1 MSRRGAAEGAALA
14 VEIHHVFHRA
24 KQSGRSVP
32 RTTEHAV
39 GGPLWWLRSR
49 AATRAAMPGVKKSPG
64 AERRGVAPHSA
75 FSGLFGM
82 PGQTFLCR
90 WASSQ
95 GCSRR
100 QEIYIIEENQG
111 ATSSKCVAKKGSTRA
126 LSNPPRYSNE
136 IFYQKESS
144 THHTRPRFAGAW
156 VGARSSL
163 REPSEAV
170 SGEDQ

>member
-1 MSRRGAAEGAALA
+1 ML
-14 VEIHHVFHRA
+14 
-24 KQSGRSVP
+24 
-32 RTTEHAV
+32 
-39 GGPLWWLRSR
+39 LRI
-49 AATRAAMPGVKKSPG
+49 
-64 AERRGVAPHSA
+64 PHS
-75 FSGLFGM
+75 
-82 PGQTFLCR
+82 R
-90 WASSQ
+90 V
-95 GCSRR
+95 CSERLGKHLYADGRR
-100 QEIYIIEENQG
+100 RKAVLVQEIYIIEENQG

-136 IFYQKESS
+136 MFYQKESS

>member
-1 MSRRGAAEGAALA
+1 M
-14 VEIHHVFHRA
+14 IF
-24 KQSGRSVP
+24 
-32 RTTEHAV
+32 RTPVCQVSNYTV
-39 GGPLWWLRSR
+39 GISCI
-49 AATRAAMPGVKKSPG
+49 
-64 AERRGVAPHSA
+64 
-75 FSGLFGM
+75 FGFVRT
-82 PGQTFLCR
+82 PGQAFLCR

-170 SGEDQ
+170 SGEDHKATTSLSTLRPSRVDPAFSPDPTCRSPQRLRWVTQARGGVSG